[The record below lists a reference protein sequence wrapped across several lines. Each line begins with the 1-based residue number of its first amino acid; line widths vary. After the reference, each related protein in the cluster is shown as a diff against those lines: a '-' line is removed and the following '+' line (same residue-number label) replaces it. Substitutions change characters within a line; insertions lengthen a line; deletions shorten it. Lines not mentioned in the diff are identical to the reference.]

1 MIAWI
6 SALALAAA
14 AALVG
19 VRRARF
25 AREVAA
31 EARSLWALREDAPPA
46 RLDPGALPAPVR
58 RYLGL
63 AGVLGAAPL
72 TAARLRHGG
81 TFRPA
86 LDGAWRPIR
95 GVQYLA
101 AEPPGFVWC
110 GRVRLA
116 PGLEVAARDRSAG
129 GEGGMRIALASAL
142 VVADVSGP
150 ELDAAA
156 LQRLLGELVWLPTA
170 LLDARHVAWLPR
182 DSSSARARLRV
193 GGREVEVTFHFG
205 ADGLPERIT
214 ALRSRDVKGR
224 GVPTPWTG
232 RCADWREVGGVRV
245 PFRMEASWEVDGRDK
260 PYARFEVER
269 LEHGTPRPF

>member
-1 MIAWI
+1 MIGWI
-6 SALALAAA
+6 TVLALAAG

-25 AREVAA
+25 AREIAA

-58 RYLGL
+58 RYLQVAGALEATPL
-63 AGVLGAAPL
+63 A
-72 TAARLRHGG
+72 AARLRHGG
-81 TFRPA
+81 SFRPA

-101 AEPPGFVWC
+101 AEPPGFVWW

-116 PGLEVAARDRSAG
+116 AGLEISARDRSAG

-142 VVADVSGP
+142 VVADLSGP
-150 ELDAAA
+150 ELDAGA
-156 LQRLLGELVWLPTA
+156 LQRLVAELVWLPTA

-182 DSSSARARLRV
+182 DASSARARLRV

-205 ADGLPERIT
+205 GDGLPERIT
-214 ALRSRDVKGR
+214 ALRYRDVKGR
-224 GVPTPWTG
+224 GVLTPWTG

-245 PFRMEASWEVDGRDK
+245 PFRLEASWELDGRDR

-269 LEHGTPRPF
+269 LEHGVRQPF

>member
-1 MIAWI
+1 MIGWI

-14 AALVG
+14 AALVA

-31 EARSLWALREDAPPA
+31 EARSLWARQEDAPRA
-46 RLDPGALPAPVR
+46 RLDPGTLPAPAG

-63 AGVLGAAPL
+63 VGALAAAPI

-86 LDGAWRPIR
+86 IDGAWRPIR

-101 AEPPGFVWC
+101 AEPPGFVWW

-116 PGLEVAARDRSAG
+116 PGLEIAARDRSAG

-142 VVADVSGP
+142 VLADASGP
-150 ELDAAA
+150 ELDAGA
-156 LQRLLGELVWLPTA
+156 LQRLLAELVWLPTA

-182 DSSSARARLRV
+182 DASSARARLRV

-205 ADGLPERIT
+205 ADGLPERLT
-214 ALRSRDVKGR
+214 ALRFRDVKGR
-224 GVPTPWTG
+224 GVLTPWTG

-245 PFRMEASWEVDGRDK
+245 PFRMEASWEIDGRDHR
-260 PYARFEVER
+260 YARFEAQR
-269 LEHGTPRPF
+269 LEHGVPRPF